1 MAPILYQLMQNYL
14 AYAQKSAELAY
25 GYANKLL
32 QFYSNHPDQ
41 QPFDARL
48 TDGWQIALAL
58 IIPIVIS
65 SLALYL
71 DRDTKNKFGD
81 KKNDDDVFYF

>member
-1 MAPILYQLMQNYL
+1 MAPILYQLIQNYHL
-14 AYAQKSAELAY
+14 YAQKSAELAY
-25 GYANKLL
+25 GCANKLS

-58 IIPIVIS
+58 IIPILIS

-71 DRDTKNKFGD
+71 DKDTRNKFGD
-81 KKNDDDVFYF
+81 KKSDDDIPYF